1 VSRRGNGRRQG
12 SKGSSEKTPGSA
24 GGPGGGGGPAK
35 QGKATPARGG
45 KPTPQT
51 ASAAPR
57 SATPRGSSSTQPP
70 RKKPART
77 TLSPRA
83 FLAAVI
89 VIVLVAGGLLAYLA
103 AGRTKA
109 PAATTVD
116 PNLPPAVAKGYAL
129 GRPDAP
135 VHIMEF
141 ADFECPACANYTVV
155 TEPDVRKR
163 IIDSGLAQVTYYD
176 FPLPQH
182 KNTLVASEAA
192 ACANDQGKF
201 WEMHDRLFQGQTD
214 WNGEATS
221 DPEKVMKGYAK
232 DLGLDVNRWQQC
244 VDQRAHARDIEAN
257 KAEGDRH
264 HVNETPTFVI
274 GNKMIPGAIT
284 FDEMHAYVD
293 SARGAGP
300 RTTASR

>member
-1 VSRRGNGRRQG
+1 VVSGHGGGERRGG
-12 SKGSSEKTPGSA
+12 KGSSDKTPGGA
-24 GGPGGGGGPAK
+24 GGGGK

-45 KPTPQT
+45 NATPQSGS
-51 ASAAPR
+51 SAAPR
-57 SATPRGSSSTQPP
+57 SGTPRGASAAPAP
-70 RKKPART
+70 RKRGSRR

-83 FLAAVI
+83 FLGAIIVVVI
-89 VIVLVAGGLLAYLA
+89 VAGALLAYLA
-103 AGRTKA
+103 GRTKT
-109 PAATTVD
+109 PVATTVD
-116 PNLPPAVAKGYAL
+116 PNLPPAVAKGYVL

-176 FPLPQH
+176 YPLPQH

-201 WEMHDRLFQGQTD
+201 WEMHDRLFLGQTE
-214 WNGEATS
+214 WNTEATS
-221 DPEKVMKGYAK
+221 DPAKVMKGYAK

-244 VDQRAHARDIEAN
+244 VDQSTHQRDIQAN

-274 GNKMIPGAIT
+274 GNKMIPGAIG
-284 FDEMHAYVD
+284 FDAMHAYVD
-293 SARGAGP
+293 SARATGP